1 MLMRDFNK
9 ESLSMLSEIGDYS
22 RQTLLTTLGGELNHT
37 LQQQLGEID
46 LPSAKE
52 VWRWIKTII

>member
-1 MLMRDFNK
+1 
-9 ESLSMLSEIGDYS
+9 MLSEIGDYS